1 MIFYMGRFRFII
13 AALAAAALFTGAVP
27 AAADED
33 VFTGCES
40 GPIFGLDPQI
50 RKICDGAI
58 HADGTWLR
66 WRQLIRLEKMRSSC
80 GGIYYSGGICPPWNN
95 QKDVIPGHTD
105 AEMYYLTVDTIP
117 PGEPG
122 HLDNPVRCGVQG
134 YRCDVP

>member
-1 MIFYMGRFRFII
+1 MHMGRFRFIT
-13 AALAAAALFTGAVP
+13 ATLAAAALFTGAVP

-33 VFTGCES
+33 EFFTGCES
-40 GPIFGLDPQI
+40 GPILGWNPQI
-50 RKICDGAI
+50 RKICDGPI
-58 HADGTWLR
+58 RTDGTWLR
-66 WRQLIRLEKMRSSC
+66 WRQLITLDKTRSSC
-80 GGIYYSGGICPPWNN
+80 GGIYYEGGNCPPWNN
-95 QKDVIPGHTD
+95 QQDFIPGGRN